1 MNDWIKRDLKYIW
14 HPYTQMKDCEAL
26 EPLLITRAEGIKL
39 YDDKGNFYYDTISSW
54 WCNVH
59 GHNHPKITAAVK
71 KQLDSFEHVLFAGCT
86 HKPAIAL
93 AEKLVSI
100 TPANLTKVF
109 YSDNGSTAVETAL
122 KMSFQY
128 WQNVG
133 KKQKRKFVSLDR
145 AYHGDTVGTMSLGGV
160 EEYTG
165 LFSPLFFQ
173 TFKAASPYCY
183 RCPMGK
189 DRKNCSIDCIKSL
202 EEILEAGSDNIAAII
217 LEPLV
222 MAAAGMIVYPKE
234 YLARAAEL
242 ARKYDVHLIVDEVAT
257 GFGRC
262 GRMFACEHAR
272 IEPDFMCLSKG
283 ITAGYLPLAATLVSE
298 DVYRA
303 FYDDYEKKKTFFHG
317 HTYTANPTA
326 CAAAV
331 ASLEIFE
338 QEDVLG
344 RIKKIIGALQDGLEK
359 FRGLDLVGDVRNI
372 GVIGAVELVRD
383 RETKEVFEPQERIG
397 LEIYKKSLE
406 RNLLLRPLGNVS
418 YLFLPLCINEKE
430 LRYILENFYA
440 IIKNIEL

>member
-1 MNDWIKRDLKYIW
+1 
-14 HPYTQMKDCEAL
+14 
-26 EPLLITRAEGIKL
+26 
-39 YDDKGNFYYDTISSW
+39 
-54 WCNVH
+54 
-59 GHNHPKITAAVK
+59 
-71 KQLDSFEHVLFAGCT
+71 
-86 HKPAIAL
+86 
-93 AEKLVSI
+93 
-100 TPANLTKVF
+100 
-109 YSDNGSTAVETAL
+109 
-122 KMSFQY
+122 
-128 WQNVG
+128 
-133 KKQKRKFVSLDR
+133 
-145 AYHGDTVGTMSLGGV
+145 
-160 EEYTG
+160 
-165 LFSPLFFQ
+165 
-173 TFKAASPYCY
+173 
-183 RCPMGK
+183 
-189 DRKNCSIDCIKSL
+189 
-202 EEILEAGSDNIAAII
+202 
-217 LEPLV
+217 